1 MIIKKVTRNKKN
13 GSLKFLTNYLEK
25 SKQFENET
33 RVSDRFFFN
42 LDDNAFDLKTCAIDM
57 QNVMN
62 QNTRAKSS
70 KYTHFV
76 LSLEEKQNLSHD
88 EWNEILKKTL
98 KTLGLEEHQAF
109 AVMHTDTDNQHLHL
123 VVNNINPKT
132 LKINVLSNDEFKLS
146 KLRQEFNQELDLK
159 FNKNINLNLGHS
171 KTNSN
176 LYELEKYQDEKTFTS
191 YVFQLKDQLF
201 KAQSWQEFFKILHDN
216 GVTYKQH
223 GNGYVFQSLDQ
234 QFATK
239 ASNINRN
246 FSIKKL
252 ELKFGKLEETFVPD
266 IKPVKQYERTKKKK
280 AKPKYIVSFND
291 YFKTDSL
298 FFIQSKKALESRA
311 LLRGD
316 KIHDNGNSIT
326 SNGTPSPQTLIEML
340 VTMQHRVGKDKT
352 LLIKGDPTFERTCYE
367 LAQKLKINVV
377 TKNLKLQNVTGKPA
391 TIPLHYQQEK
401 LNEVYLT
408 EASSIIDYL
417 RKCERIM
424 QQRQSNRVLTSLEQ
438 IHTVRH
444 MPTSKVVSRA
454 ERKSAVPLSNSNEN
468 DSQRKPQRRRR

>member
-191 YVFQLKDQLF
+191 YVSQLKDQLF
-201 KAQSWQEFFKILHDN
+201 KAQSWKEFNQILHDN
-216 GVTYKQH
+216 GIVYKAH

-234 QFATK
+234 KFATK

-252 ELKFGKLEETFVPD
+252 EQKFGKLEENFVPD
-266 IKPVKQYERTKKKK
+266 IKPVKQYERAKTKKKK
-280 AKPKYIVSFND
+280 PKYIISFNE

-311 LLRGD
+311 LSRGD

-326 SNGTPSPQTLIEML
+326 SNSNPSPQTLIEML

-352 LLIKGDPTFERTCYE
+352 LLIKGNPKFERDCFE
-367 LAQKLKINVV
+367 LARMLKINVE
-377 TKNLKLQNVTGKPA
+377 TKNLKLQNVTGKPVA
-391 TIPLHYQQEK
+391 IPLSYKKEK
-401 LNEVYLT
+401 LNELYLT
-408 EASSIIDYL
+408 ETSKLISYM
-417 RKCERIM
+417 RKFKRIE
-424 QQRQSNRVLTSLEQ
+424 QELESNRVHGSSEQ
-438 IHTVRH
+438 VQPMRNMPKRSMETFENRQSTVPMSDLPRH
-444 MPTSKVVSRA
+444 N
-454 ERKSAVPLSNSNEN
+454 RKSWH
-468 DSQRKPQRRRR
+468 RR

>member
-1 MIIKKVTRNKKN
+1 MIIKSVKVNCSKT
-13 GSLKFLTNYLEK
+13 SLRFLTNYLEQ
-25 SKQFENET
+25 SKQNENQT
-33 RVSDRFFFN
+33 RVADRFFFN
-42 LDDNAFDLKTCAIDM
+42 QTEEAFDLQTCATDM
-57 QNVMN
+57 LQVMN
-62 QNTRAKSS
+62 KNERVKSAK
-70 KYTHFV
+70 YAHYV
-76 LSLEEKQNLSHD
+76 LSLEEGQTLSHD
-88 EWNEILKKTL
+88 EWKEYLSKTL
-98 KTLGLEEHQAF
+98 KSLGLEEHQAY
-109 AVMHTDTDNQHLHL
+109 AVMHCDTDNQHVHL
-123 VVNNINPKT
+123 VVNKINPNT
-132 LKINVLSNDEFKLS
+132 LNVAQLAYEKLNLK
-146 KLRQEFNQELDLK
+146 KLRTDINEELDLR
-159 FNKNINLNLGHS
+159 FNQSQSKELS
-171 KTNSN
+171 KTKSFNSN
-176 LYELEKYQDEKTFTS
+176 QSFTS
-191 YVFQLKDQLF
+191 YVSQLKDQLF
-201 KAQSWQEFFKILHDN
+201 KANSWKEFNQILHDN
-216 GVTYKQH
+216 GIVYKAH
-223 GNGYVFQSLDQ
+223 GNGYIFQSLDE

-266 IKPVKQYERTKKKK
+266 IKPVRQYERTKKKK
-280 AKPKYIVSFND
+280 AKPKYIISFNE
-291 YFKTDSL
+291 YFNTDSL
-298 FFIQSKKALESRA
+298 FFIQSKKELESRA
-311 LLRGD
+311 LQRGD
-316 KIHDNGNSIT
+316 KIHDKGNSIT
-326 SNGTPSPQTLIEML
+326 SQGTPSPQTLIEML

-391 TIPLHYQQEK
+391 AIPLHYQQEK

>member
-146 KLRQEFNQELDLK
+146 KLRQEFNQELD
-159 FNKNINLNLGHS
+159 
-171 KTNSN
+171 
-176 LYELEKYQDEKTFTS
+176 
-191 YVFQLKDQLF
+191 
-201 KAQSWQEFFKILHDN
+201 
-216 GVTYKQH
+216 
-223 GNGYVFQSLDQ
+223 
-234 QFATK
+234 
-239 ASNINRN
+239 
-246 FSIKKL
+246 
-252 ELKFGKLEETFVPD
+252 
-266 IKPVKQYERTKKKK
+266 
-280 AKPKYIVSFND
+280 
-291 YFKTDSL
+291 
-298 FFIQSKKALESRA
+298 
-311 LLRGD
+311 
-316 KIHDNGNSIT
+316 
-326 SNGTPSPQTLIEML
+326 
-340 VTMQHRVGKDKT
+340 
-352 LLIKGDPTFERTCYE
+352 
-367 LAQKLKINVV
+367 
-377 TKNLKLQNVTGKPA
+377 
-391 TIPLHYQQEK
+391 
-401 LNEVYLT
+401 
-408 EASSIIDYL
+408 
-417 RKCERIM
+417 
-424 QQRQSNRVLTSLEQ
+424 
-438 IHTVRH
+438 
-444 MPTSKVVSRA
+444 
-454 ERKSAVPLSNSNEN
+454 
-468 DSQRKPQRRRR
+468 